1 MILRLRLRG
10 TSTQTSKNNSR
21 FSAATLPVT
30 FQAVEK
36 LGVDSRI
43 ARFVLPLGT
52 GLNTDGTALFMAIST
67 IFITQMNGMTLEFG
81 ELVTVMI
88 TVSLLC
94 MCGASIPSGSL
105 LLILI
110 VLQAIGC
117 PAEDVTLLFVIDWL
131 LYVISISI
139 LFPSH
144 GHYIFSFCTF

>member
-1 MILRLRLRG
+1 MIRRLRLG
-10 TSTQTSKNNSR
+10 HKKVKNKNIFR

-52 GLNTDGTALFMAIST
+52 GLNMDGTAVFMAIST
-67 IFITQMNGMTLEFG
+67 IFITQMNGMVLEFG
-81 ELVTVMI
+81 DLITVMI

-105 LLILI
+105 LLILV

-117 PAEDVTLLFVIDWL
+117 PVEDVTLLFVIDWL
-131 LYVISISI
+131 LYVST
-139 LFPSH
+139 LFL
-144 GHYIFSFCTF
+144 F